1 MTIDLKTATYNV
13 LRKYAIELGLDLG
26 RNPLKPVIIKAIEE
40 KLALKVK
47 AAKPKASKIAV
58 NKEVKAESTNKLKEL
73 KSEDSASVDDRTIRL
88 QFLLIEYVTASKENR
103 VAIKDTVEKEKQELI
118 ELSEIVADGI
128 VVIDKTKLV
137 LESMDTILTVEAEEV
152 APDKASWLDS
162 IVTSVSTSPT
172 NPSWMDEFLN
182 ANQSSNENDE
192 KMMKKKKMNI

>member
-26 RNPLKPVIIKAIEE
+26 RNPLKPIVIRAIEE
-40 KLALKVK
+40 ELAFKVK

-103 VAIKDTVEKEKQELI
+103 VVIKDIVEKEKQELI

-192 KMMKKKKMNI
+192 NDEDEEEDEY

>member
-40 KLALKVK
+40 KLALKIK
-47 AAKPKASKIAV
+47 KAKPKASKIAV
-58 NKEVKAESTNKLKEL
+58 NKEVKTESTNKLKEFKL
-73 KSEDSASVDDRTIRL
+73 EDSASLDDRTMRL

-103 VAIKDTVEKEKQELI
+103 TIIKDTVEKEKQELI

-137 LESMDTILTVEAEEV
+137 LASLDTILTVEAEEV
-152 APDKASWLDS
+152 EPDKTSWLDT
-162 IVTSVSTSPT
+162 IVTSVSSAVT

-182 ANQSSNENDE
+182 SSQSSDDDE
-192 KMMKKKKMNI
+192 EDEEDDEE

>member
-40 KLALKVK
+40 KLALKIK
-47 AAKPKASKIAV
+47 KAKPKASKIAV
-58 NKEVKAESTNKLKEL
+58 NKEVKTESTNKLKEFKL
-73 KSEDSASVDDRTIRL
+73 EDSASVDDRVLRL

-103 VAIKDTVEKEKQELI
+103 VVIKDTVEKEKQELI
-118 ELSEIVADGI
+118 ELSEIVADGL

-152 APDKASWLDS
+152 EPDKTSWLDT
-162 IVTSVSTSPT
+162 IVTSVSSAVT

-182 ANQSSNENDE
+182 SSQSSDDDE
-192 KMMKKKKMNI
+192 EDEEDDEE